1 MHVFI
6 ILKYSGAYDILD
18 FKMVNFYSGHFLQC
32 YSLTKYREIVNLK
45 LYIITM
51 SLQTLDN
58 AVDCGV
64 YVMRHLEWYMGKT
77 SAWSSGLRSA
87 ME

>member
-1 MHVFI
+1 
-6 ILKYSGAYDILD
+6 
-18 FKMVNFYSGHFLQC
+18 
-32 YSLTKYREIVNLK
+32 
-45 LYIITM
+45 M
-51 SLQTLDN
+51 SFQTLDN
-58 AVDCGV
+58 VVDCGV